1 MDDLSEKLQS
11 LLSDPESM
19 QNLAE
24 LAAMLQGNGEEAS
37 HADPSQA
44 DNTDT
49 VSDNDNC
56 FDFSKLL
63 LLGEIF
69 SQMQEQD
76 SETQLL
82 LALKPYLSEQRSK
95 RVDRAVKLLR
105 LYSVF
110 LSLKEKGLLNDLTD
124 IL

>member
-1 MDDLSEKLQS
+1 MDDVSEKLQS

-24 LAAMLQGNGEEAS
+24 LAAMLQGDAEEAS
-37 HADPSQA
+37 TDNIRQDDGAD
-44 DNTDT
+44 TD
-49 VSDNDNC
+49 DENG

-63 LLGEIF
+63 LMGEIF
-69 SQMQEQD
+69 AQMQEKD
-76 SETQLL
+76 NETQLL

-110 LSLKEKGLLNDLTD
+110 LSLKEKGLLNDLAD
-124 IL
+124 AL

>member
-1 MDDLSEKLQS
+1 MDDFSEKLQS

-24 LAAMLQGNGEEAS
+24 LAAMLQGEAGTES
-37 HADPSQA
+37 A
-44 DNTDT
+44 DNCSSGDSADT
-49 VSDNDNC
+49 GTENG

-63 LLGEIF
+63 IMGEIF
-69 SQMQEQD
+69 AQMQEKD
-76 SETQLL
+76 NETQLL

-110 LSLKEKGLLNDLTD
+110 LSLKEKGLLNDLAD
-124 IL
+124 AL

>member
-24 LAAMLQGNGEEAS
+24 LAAMLQGGGGEAS
-37 HADPSQA
+37 AEDPPQA
-44 DNTDT
+44 DSTDA
-49 VSDNDNC
+49 DGGNG

-63 LLGEIF
+63 LVGEIF
-69 SQMQEQD
+69 SQMQEKD
-76 SETQLL
+76 DETQLL

-110 LSLKEKGLLNDLTD
+110 LSLKEKGLLNDLAD
-124 IL
+124 VL